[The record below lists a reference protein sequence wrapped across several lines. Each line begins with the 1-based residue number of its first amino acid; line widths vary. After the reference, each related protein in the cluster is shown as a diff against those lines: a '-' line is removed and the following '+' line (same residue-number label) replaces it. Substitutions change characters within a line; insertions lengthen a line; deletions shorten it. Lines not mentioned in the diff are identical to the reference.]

1 MDAHKTSRIYH
12 YHVSIVFKGIGATAR
27 IGRKTSGYSSTHPF
41 QDTFVFYQK
50 SCHLVLSRTKK
61 YDDGGILSNASNSIN
76 TQIVKALL
84 CYYSITS
91 DFPLVDK
98 ITIVRRS
105 AKTPDYAYREAS
117 GFIQPLVSKALRTLS
132 CTPAIVDGLVENS
145 QRGHAL
151 RIAMSYWLKGISSDD
166 VYYKFE
172 HLWRAFDRLF
182 LYQGNK
188 PTDHENMVIM
198 RQFIL
203 HNSASFPKSI
213 AITNG
218 YSEDKFLSYRW
229 VRMILNDY
237 ATQNKT
243 AALVD
248 FIERHHDG
256 RIMRMLQQKLACR
269 NEFLANEGKIGRVNS
284 YIASNLTT
292 TIDAELVTLLAIKY
306 AYFVRN
312 KMFHGEVIDRTFR
325 VRENNLDVEMRNLNE
340 LLEVLVM
347 ELMENYHLLRA

>member
-1 MDAHKTSRIYH
+1 MAAHRTSRIYH
-12 YHVSIVFKGIGATAR
+12 YYVSITFKGTGTTAR
-27 IGRKTSGYSSTHPF
+27 VGRKTSGYSITHPF

-50 SCHLVLSRTKK
+50 SCHLVLSRAKK
-61 YDDGGILSNASNSIN
+61 YDDGAILSNASNSIN
-76 TQIVKALL
+76 TQIIKALL

-98 ITIVRRS
+98 ITIVRKS
-105 AKTPDYAYREAS
+105 AKTPDYTYAEADS
-117 GFIQPLVSKALRTLS
+117 FIQPLVSKALRTLICKS
-132 CTPAIVDGLVENS
+132 PIVDGLVENS
-145 QRGHAL
+145 PRGQAL

-166 VYYKFE
+166 VYYRFE

-203 HNSASFPKSI
+203 NNSASFPKSV

-218 YSEDKFLSYRW
+218 YSDAKFLSYRW

-237 ATQNKT
+237 PTQNKT
-243 AALVD
+243 TALVD
-248 FIERHHDG
+248 FIERYHDG

-269 NEFLANEGKIGRVNS
+269 NEYLTNEGKIGRVNS
-284 YIASNLTT
+284 YIAGNLATK
-292 TIDAELVTLLAIKY
+292 IDAELVTLLAIKY

-325 VRENNLDVEMRNLNE
+325 VRENNMDVEMRNLNE

-347 ELMENYHLLRA
+347 ELMENFHLLRV